1 MSFFLLH
8 CKLVEELSVPPERL
22 MTLWPWWVNSSEETN
37 IGIWC
42 ILKRKRYYTFWNPS
56 RYILGIKKCLTWLRR
71 SLWSHLF
78 KLFVS
83 SHRFWSDLLLRRQ
96 TWKTAWPHSH
106 QRVVETL
113 LSKTALVIFTSCETR
128 RGGDWST
135 GTEGLIFMTCH
146 RDLWRFNCG
155 EGSLGAGAQSTKLD
169 YEVYRNQQIHRKT
182 GIEQHLHSLFCLNID
197 RQNYRYVEDRE
208 TINVWHFCWINNL
221 ND

>member
-113 LSKTALVIFTSCETR
+113 LSKTGDIYFLRDATGR
-128 RGGDWST
+128 R
-135 GTEGLIFMTCH
+135 L
-146 RDLWRFNCG
+146 
-155 EGSLGAGAQSTKLD
+155 
-169 YEVYRNQQIHRKT
+169 IHRNR
-182 GIEQHLHSLFCLNID
+182 GLNIHD
-197 RQNYRYVEDRE
+197 MPQRFVPLQLRWRLTWSWCPEHKVGLWS
-208 TINVWHFCWINNL
+208 IS
-221 ND
+221 